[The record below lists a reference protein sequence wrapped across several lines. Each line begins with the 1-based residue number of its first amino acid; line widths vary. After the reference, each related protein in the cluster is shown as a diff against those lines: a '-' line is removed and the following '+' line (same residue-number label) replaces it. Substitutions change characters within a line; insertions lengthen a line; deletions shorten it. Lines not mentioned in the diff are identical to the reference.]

1 MTSCKLLK
9 LDNLSGHH
17 GNPIL
22 SLPNNF
28 LSTHPW
34 SVSSNLAE
42 AGWIFSFRPA
52 FTLGSLALGKRKGW
66 EGDRQNWARPLPSP
80 LVSVG
85 VATATRKE
93 KEEKSAEER
102 ER

>member
-1 MTSCKLLK
+1 MEIPS
-9 LDNLSGHH
+9 S
-17 GNPIL
+17 P
-22 SLPNNF
+22 LPNNF
-28 LSTHPW
+28 LSSHPW

-42 AGWIFSFRPA
+42 VGWLFSFRPA
-52 FTLGSLALGKRKGW
+52 FTLGSLGLGKRKGW
-66 EGDRQNWARPLPSP
+66 EGDRQNWARPLPLP

-85 VATATRKE
+85 VATAVGEE